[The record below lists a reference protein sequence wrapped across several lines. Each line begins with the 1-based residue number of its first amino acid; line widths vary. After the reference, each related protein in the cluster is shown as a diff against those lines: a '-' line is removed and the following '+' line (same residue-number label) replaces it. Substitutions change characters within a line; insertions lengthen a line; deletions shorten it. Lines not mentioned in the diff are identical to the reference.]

1 MNPNLI
7 KFALEALLELIQP
20 RVPKWL
26 YALLKSFIEKIDTLN
41 VAVPVGDAP
50 DVIKTW
56 LITFLKSQ
64 VSVLVPLPFVA
75 LLINR
80 VLDSFTGPLLDLLWD
95 TIVAE
100 MTGSPVPVSATAGTP
115 TAIDVDDLVDAAC

>member
-7 KFALEALLELIQP
+7 KYALEALLELLQP

-26 YALLKSFIEKIDTLN
+26 YALLKSFIEKIDTSN

-50 DVIKTW
+50 DVVKTW

-64 VSVLVPLPFVA
+64 VAVLVPLPFVA

-80 VLDSFTGPLLDLLWD
+80 VLDSVTGPLLDLLWD
-95 TIVAE
+95 TIVAK
-100 MTGSPVPVSATAGTP
+100 MTGSPVPMMAGTP